1 MSRGGARQGAG
12 RPPMAKNVIDREAR
26 EKAHASGQSPLD
38 FMLEVMRDETAGRS
52 QRLDA
57 AKAAAPYMHARLNA
71 VELSGAVAGLTHEQ
85 WLEQLG

>member
-1 MSRGGARQGAG
+1 MARGGARSGAG
-12 RPPMAKNVIDREAR
+12 RPPLAKNVVDREAR

-38 FMLEVMRDETAGRS
+38 FMLEVMRDAAGERS

-71 VELSGAVAGLTHEQ
+71 VEMSGGVGLTFEDF
-85 WLEQLG
+85 LGQLGG

>member
-1 MSRGGARQGAG
+1 MARGGARSGAG
-12 RPPMAKNVIDREAR
+12 RPPMAKNVVDREAR

-38 FMLEVMRDETAGRS
+38 FMLEVMRDKSGDRS

-71 VELSGAVAGLTHEQ
+71 VELSGGVTIDHDAFVSGLE
-85 WLEQLG
+85 